1 MTFVY
6 ECVLHSEDEAM
17 VRSND
22 SILTGEV
29 KAGPLMI
36 PKTAR
41 ILSKA

>member
-1 MTFVY
+1 
-6 ECVLHSEDEAM
+6 M

-29 KAGPLMI
+29 KAGSLMI
-36 PKTAR
+36 PEAAR